1 MQRQYHSMMYATC
14 LFCTNR
20 LGTNDIIEVFPIGER
35 VAFDAAKGRLWVVC
49 RRCERWNLT
58 PLEERWEAVEE
69 CERRFRDARKRITTE
84 NIGLARLAD
93 GLDLI
98 RIGHPLRR
106 EFAAW
111 RYGDQFGR
119 RRRRVIM
126 LGTAGAVAAGTAVVG
141 GAALAGLS
149 LGGYWTFVFAVRI
162 RKAVKDRRLIAR
174 IPTNEGEM
182 LTVLGRHVRESRIAT
197 DVGGEEGWKL
207 ELTHTGGSYAL
218 RGRHALHATSLIMP
232 KVNGTG
238 GSRQLVERA
247 MERLEAFDHPEQY
260 MRSAAAFSSHASRAG
275 DSLSKLPVDVR
286 LAMEMAANEES
297 ERFALEGEMALLEM
311 AWEEAEEIA
320 AIADNLTLPHDVER
334 QLEELHRARNR
345 DNSQP

>member
-1 MQRQYHSMMYATC
+1 
-14 LFCTNR
+14 
-20 LGTNDIIEVFPIGER
+20 
-35 VAFDAAKGRLWVVC
+35 
-49 RRCERWNLT
+49 
-58 PLEERWEAVEE
+58 
-69 CERRFRDARKRITTE
+69 
-84 NIGLARLAD
+84 
-93 GLDLI
+93 
-98 RIGHPLRR
+98 
-106 EFAAW
+106 
-111 RYGDQFGR
+111 
-119 RRRRVIM
+119 M

-182 LTVLGRHVRESRIAT
+182 LTVLGRHVRESRIST